1 MDKKILILEDDKYI
15 VELMK
20 YYLEEEGYEIKFSL
34 KGDNFLRKVLEY
46 QPDLITLDMHLG
58 DSNGLNILDSLKKD
72 QHTKHIPVVFV
83 TAMEM
88 SMEEAKN
95 MGGAGHIAKPFD
107 GNKLKIFVH
116 YVLNEENK

>member
-1 MDKKILILEDDKYI
+1 VLEDDKYI

-58 DSNGLNILDSLKKD
+58 DSKGLNILDSLKKD

-95 MGGAGHIAKPFD
+95 MGGAGYIAKPFD
-107 GNKLKIFVH
+107 GNELKIFVH
-116 YVLNEENK
+116 YVLNGEKK